1 LTSIS
6 HIEDKRFMRMAIDY
20 SRRGLGVSAP
30 NPSVGVVIV
39 KNGVVVGRGVT
50 AAGGRPHAE
59 RIALNQ
65 AGDLAKGATL
75 YVTLEPCAKRSQ
87 IGAVACTDAVI
98 EAGIA
103 RVVIGASDPSPLA
116 AGQGAARL
124 LVHGIEVVS
133 GVEEA
138 AARHVNLGH
147 ILRVSQNRPMV
158 TLKLAQTAD
167 GFAGGLNNTPLAITG
182 EETRSY
188 VHMMRAQSDA
198 IAVGISTVLA
208 DDPMLDVRLAGLEHR
223 SPVRVVFDTHL
234 RLPLGSKL
242 VKTARDIPVWVIA
255 GLDAPA
261 YNERELV
268 QAGVEVMR
276 VAPHDL
282 HTSLDLHAALGL
294 VATRGITRLMLEGG
308 PTLAEAFAAQC
319 LINGQGF
326 VDEIALFTAPW
337 SARCGVKAIGASLEA
352 LLKRS
357 HADCIAVG
365 DDKLQ
370 RFQIG
375 DK

>member
-1 LTSIS
+1 
-6 HIEDKRFMRMAIDY
+6 MRMAIDL
-20 SRRGLGVSAP
+20 SRRGLGVSSP
-30 NPSVGVVIV
+30 NPSVGVLIV
-39 KNGVVVGRGVT
+39 KDGVVVGRGIT

-59 RIALNQ
+59 FTALAQ
-65 AGDLAKGATL
+65 AGSLAKGATL

-124 LVHGIEVVS
+124 LAHGIEVVS
-133 GVEEA
+133 DVEEA

-167 GFAGGLNNTPLAITG
+167 GLAGGLNNTPLAITG
-182 EETRSY
+182 EETRTY

-198 IAVGISTVLA
+198 IAVGVATVLA
-208 DDPMLDVRLAGLEHR
+208 DDPMLNVRLSGLEHR
-223 SPVRVVFDTHL
+223 SPVRVIFDTHL

-242 VKTARDIPVWVIA
+242 VQTAKEIPVWVIA
-255 GLDAPA
+255 GVDAPA
-261 YNERELV
+261 SNERELV
-268 QAGVEVMR
+268 QTGVEVMR
-276 VAPHDL
+276 VATHDL
-282 HTSLDLHAALGL
+282 RASLSLL
-294 VATRGITRLMLEGG
+294 ATRGITRLMVEGG
-308 PTLAEAFAAQC
+308 PTLAEAFATQN
-319 LINGQGF
+319 L
-326 VDEIALFTAPW
+326 VDEIALLTAPW
-337 SARCGVKAIGASLEA
+337 SAGCGIKAIGESLEL

-357 HADCIAVG
+357 RADCIAVG

-375 DK
+375 DE